1 MSGATERTALLGVQ
15 SRGEP
20 TPLPLPLSPWCPSG
34 LLASPDDGSPR
45 NSLLGT
51 ARGTDTVLIQDALDS
66 EGNAVKDNKEIYIS
80 CCDALGLG
88 CMVTRAFVDFG
99 LRIVSCDFS
108 TDGRYCFIMFK
119 VEPTPSPTPKKV
131 EKDWGLLRE
140 SLVSICPADSLGA
153 LYYKPKFPKAHKAQF
168 YHIVT
173 VKCEDRAG
181 LINWLMSN
189 FWRYNMTIHRLKC
202 VTTSDGEAVD
212 EFYVSDSRPE
222 SKESAF
228 ENMDNMGALIESI
241 KKNLDA
247 TVTTTTIQDEYDT
260 SIRRT
265 RRLSYGNVATIFE
278 RHSERS
284 LASQSFNSTCTRVS
298 DSLLG
303 SPAKFTDFADAMY
316 SSEAIDR
323 YVAHLRRFVRVSFSL
338 FFSSSDFCFCAPMKK
353 DTVPHLLRW
362 TTPPQRR
369 TQS

>member
-1 MSGATERTALLGVQ
+1 M
-15 SRGEP
+15 
-20 TPLPLPLSPWCPSG
+20 
-34 LLASPDDGSPR
+34 
-45 NSLLGT
+45 
-51 ARGTDTVLIQDALDS
+51 
-66 EGNAVKDNKEIYIS
+66 
-80 CCDALGLG
+80 
-88 CMVTRAFVDFG
+88 
-99 LRIVSCDFS
+99 
-108 TDGRYCFIMFK
+108 
-119 VEPTPSPTPKKV
+119 
-131 EKDWGLLRE
+131 
-140 SLVSICPADSLGA
+140 
-153 LYYKPKFPKAHKAQF
+153 
-168 YHIVT
+168 
-173 VKCEDRAG
+173 KCEDRAG

-189 FWRYNMTIHRLKC
+189 FWRYSMTIHRLKC

-247 TVTTTTIQDEYDT
+247 TVTTATIEDEYDT

-303 SPAKFTDFADAMY
+303 SPAKFTDFANAMY

-323 YVAHLRRFVRVSFSL
+323 YVAHLRKVCAHLFFSI
-338 FFSSSDFCFCAPMKK
+338 FSSSDFCFCAPMKK